1 MANQLKIECI
11 FITYNTDNVSSL
23 KEKTAKGLLWGGIHN
38 GLQQLLNLSF
48 GIILGRI
55 LSPSDYGMI
64 GMLTIFSL
72 IAGTLQDSG
81 FTTALANRKERN
93 EEDFNSVFWFNTA
106 IGILMYIIL
115 FFSAPYIADFY
126 HMPELTPLAR
136 YCFLGF
142 VISGLGTAH
151 SAWLFC
157 QLKVKEKAMIQ
168 LTSLTLS
175 GITGITLALCGMSY
189 WGLATQSLV
198 YVSSNSIFYWF
209 FSGWRP
215 KLHFNITPLKEMIG
229 FSCKILLTNIANIIN
244 NNILTVILGKFY
256 SEREVGLFNQANK
269 WNTMGY
275 STVQGMIASIA
286 QPVLHDVASDEE
298 RQIRVFRKMLRFTA
312 FVTFPCLLGLSLV
325 AEEFIAITITEKWIE
340 SAHLLQILCIG
351 GSFLPIQCLYTNLL
365 ISKGKSDVYM
375 WVTISLGIS
384 QLTSALVC
392 YPFGLRTMMIGY
404 VGITIF
410 WTCIWHFFARREIAI
425 TATNALKDILPF
437 LLIATICIV
446 IAGLAASFTDNI
458 YLSIITKITV
468 AASSY
473 AIFMK
478 ATKSETFK
486 EAIDYLFKRTASR

>member
-1 MANQLKIECI
+1 M
-11 FITYNTDNVSSL
+11 SSL

-38 GLQQLLNLSF
+38 GFQQLLNLSF
-48 GIILGRI
+48 GVILGRI

-81 FTTALANRKERN
+81 FTTALANRKERK
-93 EEDFNSVFWFNTA
+93 EEDFNAVFWFNTG
-106 IGILMYIIL
+106 IGVLIYILL
-115 FFSAPYIADFY
+115 FFAAPYIADFY

-175 GITGITLALCGMSY
+175 GITGIILALCGMSY

-198 YVSSNSIFYWF
+198 YVSSNSILYWF

-215 KLHFNITPLKEMIG
+215 TLSFNFTPLKEMIG
-229 FSCKILLTNIANIIN
+229 FSCKILFTNIANIVN

-269 WNTMGY
+269 WTTMGY
-275 STVQGMIASIA
+275 STVQGMITSIA
-286 QPVLHDVASDEE
+286 QPVLHNVASDKE
-298 RQIRVFRKMLRFTA
+298 RQTRIFRKMLRFTA
-312 FVTFPCLLGLSLV
+312 FVTFPCLFGLSLI
-325 AEEFIAITITEKWIE
+325 AEEFITITITEKWIE

-351 GSFLPIQCLYTNLL
+351 GAFLPIQSLYTNLL
-365 ISKGKSDVYM
+365 ISKGKSAVYM
-375 WVTISLGIS
+375 WGTISLGIA
-384 QLTSALVC
+384 QLTSALIC
-392 YPFGLRTMMIGY
+392 YPFGLQTIMISYVCITMAWIG
-404 VGITIF
+404 
-410 WTCIWHFFARREIAI
+410 IWHFFARREITI
-425 TATNALKDILPF
+425 TVTDALKDILPF
-437 LLIATICIV
+437 LMIAAICMI
-446 IAGLAASFTDNI
+446 IAGWVASFTENI
-458 YLSIITKITV
+458 YLSIAIKIAV
-468 AASSY
+468 AACSY
-473 AIFMK
+473 AVFMK
-478 ATKSETFK
+478 VTGSETFK
-486 EAIDYLFKRTASR
+486 EAVDYLLKRSVK

>member
-1 MANQLKIECI
+1 M
-11 FITYNTDNVSSL
+11 SSL
-23 KEKTAKGLLWGGIHN
+23 KEKTAKGLLWGGINN

-55 LSPSDYGMI
+55 LNPSDYGMI

-81 FTTALANRKERN
+81 FTTALANRKERK
-93 EEDFNSVFWFNTA
+93 EEDFNAVFWFNTG
-106 IGILMYIIL
+106 IGVLMYILL
-115 FFSAPYIADFY
+115 FFAAPYIAEFY

-175 GITGITLALCGMSY
+175 GITGIILALCGMSY

-198 YVSSNSIFYWF
+198 YVSSNSILYWF

-215 KLHFNITPLKEMIG
+215 KLRFNFTPLKEMIG
-229 FSCKILLTNIANIIN
+229 FSCKILLTNFTNIIN

-269 WNTMGY
+269 WTTMGY
-275 STVQGMIASIA
+275 STVQGMITSIA
-286 QPVLHDVASDEE
+286 QPVLHDVANDRE
-298 RQIRVFRKMLRFTA
+298 RQSRVFRKMLRFTS
-312 FVTFPCLLGLSLV
+312 FVTFPCLFGLSLI
-325 AEEFIAITITEKWIE
+325 AEEFITITITEKWIE

-351 GSFLPIQCLYTNLL
+351 GAFLPIHSLYTNLL
-365 ISKGKSDVYM
+365 ISKGRSDIYM
-375 WVTISLGIS
+375 WNTIFLGIS
-384 QLTSALVC
+384 QLTSALIC
-392 YPFGLRTMMIGY
+392 YPFGLSTMMMSY

-410 WTCIWHFFARREIAI
+410 WTCIWHFFARREVVISVG
-425 TATNALKDILPF
+425 NALKDVLPF
-437 LLIATICIV
+437 MLIA
-446 IAGLAASFTDNI
+446 AGCMLLAGWTASFVTNI
-458 YLSIITKITV
+458 YLSLAVKIAV
-468 AASSY
+468 AAVSY
-473 AIFMK
+473 VVLMK
-478 ATKSETFK
+478 LSGSETFT
-486 EAIDYLFKRTASR
+486 EAVNYLLKRKV